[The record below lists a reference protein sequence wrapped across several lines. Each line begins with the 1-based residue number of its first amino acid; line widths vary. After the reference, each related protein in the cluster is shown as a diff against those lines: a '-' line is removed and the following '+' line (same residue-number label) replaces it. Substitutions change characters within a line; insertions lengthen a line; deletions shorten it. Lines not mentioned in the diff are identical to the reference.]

1 MVDET
6 NTPATEGIEPEETVN
21 DTQENTDVE
30 TKESTDVVEPTVG
43 DTTSDVVDDNPIVDT
58 IPKARLDKEIRRRK
72 ELEAKVAELESLEE
86 AGDDTPESDDQ
97 KSDLEARLEKI
108 EAKEKS
114 IKLNATLESNIT
126 AALENAPEFKDVVN
140 MDVIKQMALNPAN
153 KSKTYSQLLEEAYG
167 NALGDRRV
175 VETTTPRGGA
185 NNEKVD
191 ITRAQSDPAY
201 LKEVLADP
209 ELKKQY
215 NKDIEHRIN
224 L

>member
-1 MVDET
+1 MLEEK
-6 NTPATEGIEPEETVN
+6 NTPAAEVNEPEETVN
-21 DTQENTDVE
+21 DTQDTNDE
-30 TKESTDVVEPTVG
+30 TNESTEPTIGETTDDVVEETPV
-43 DTTSDVVDDNPIVDT
+43 VDT

-72 ELEAKVAELESLEE
+72 ELEAKLAELESLDDDEE
-86 AGDDTPESDDQ
+86 NTPASDNQ

-114 IKLNATLESNIT
+114 IRLNATLESNIT

-191 ITRAQSDPAY
+191 IARTQRDKEY
-201 LKEVLADP
+201 LKEVLSDP
-209 ELKKQY
+209 DLKKQY
-215 NKDIEHRIN
+215 NQGLEHRIN

>member
-1 MVDET
+1 MLEEK
-6 NTPATEGIEPEETVN
+6 NTPAAEVNEPEETVN
-21 DTQENTDVE
+21 DTQDTNDE
-30 TKESTDVVEPTVG
+30 TNESTEPTIGETTDDVVEETPV
-43 DTTSDVVDDNPIVDT
+43 VDT

-72 ELEAKVAELESLEE
+72 ELEAKLAELESLDDDEE
-86 AGDDTPESDDQ
+86 NTPASDNQ

-114 IKLNATLESNIT
+114 IRLNATLESNIT

-191 ITRAQSDPAY
+191 VARAQSDSAY

-209 ELKKQY
+209 HLKKQY
-215 NKDIEHRIN
+215 NEGLEHRIM